1 MKDLAQPVIG
11 SKRISAIQNRRDVLF
26 ERAPMTLLFALLR
39 KNCFEVQFASATD
52 KIDFMGS
59 DVTSPLEDLPK
70 DEECQ
75 NDGSGEICFEEGGGI
90 GCTADGEQSDVELSD
105 KTEDVEDKTDP

>member
-1 MKDLAQPVIG
+1 
-11 SKRISAIQNRRDVLF
+11 
-26 ERAPMTLLFALLR
+26 MTLLFALLR

-105 KTEDVEDKTDP
+105 KTEDVEDETDP